1 MLPIV
6 LQRALGIG
14 SVIEVVLVR
23 KIILVFLCSW
33 IMEIKEEIVSVNILW
48 Y

>member
-6 LQRALGIG
+6 FQRSQGIG
-14 SVIEVVLVR
+14 AVMEVVLVR
-23 KIILVFLCSW
+23 KIILVFLRSW
-33 IMEIKEEIVSVNILW
+33 MMERKEEIVSVNILW